1 MTDESSAVCQ
11 SRTFFWSQKKD
22 NEGNNYVIIDG
33 KKSSEEFL
41 SPKFGKSDAHD
52 IKYDKGFKQGKYK
65 VSVRYYISTHSN
77 TCIFVNGFLNERDSF
92 GRFIGYSFLYISSEK
107 ITKNLLNEVKT
118 ELYRCVLDIMK
129 SSFTSPE
136 PGEFLEGDE
145 ALQLFK
151 DSCMKKLIIRMFTG
165 FSPDGRTVSEL
176 AEEMVGSISSSS
188 QQPPPSKM

>member
-1 MTDESSAVCQ
+1 MTDKSSEECQ
-11 SRTFFWSQKKD
+11 ARTFFWSQKEDKD
-22 NEGNNYVIIDG
+22 GNDYVIIDG

-41 SPKFGKSDAHD
+41 SPKFGKSDVHD

-65 VSVRYYISTHSN
+65 VSVRYYLSTHSK
-77 TCIFVNGFLNERDSF
+77 TCVFVNGFLNERDSS
-92 GRFIGYSFLYISSEK
+92 GRFIGYSFLYISSEE
-107 ITKNLLNEVKT
+107 ITKNLLKEVKT

-151 DSCMKKLIIRMFTG
+151 NSCMKKLMTRIFTG
-165 FSPDGRTVSEL
+165 RSPDGRPISEL
-176 AEEMVGSISSSS
+176 AKKTLESICSSS